1 MKTTIFTI
9 FMIACGSNGTTTV
22 IDTVKPVDTVK
33 KVDTTVKDTTPIK

>member
-9 FMIACGSNGTTTV
+9 FMIACGSNGTTAV

-33 KVDTTVKDTTPIK
+33 DTTPIK